1 MLHGSII
8 YLVSTCHEEQN
19 HYTMSCFLFFN
30 KGFCWITYHSTH
42 VCNVFIKVI
51 FLVNNLTKIQFANI
65 NTMNIVLEAQ
75 FKINQAFLIMESI
88 LLQLNVDAQG

>member
-1 MLHGSII
+1 
-8 YLVSTCHEEQN
+8 
-19 HYTMSCFLFFN
+19 
-30 KGFCWITYHSTH
+30 
-42 VCNVFIKVI
+42 VI